1 MIYIPIILI
10 TLVIIILTSFIIR
23 KRLPKQT
30 TPKPKEPSFLKRSE
44 SEIESLC
51 EQITS
56 SKKVNIA
63 SLSKL
68 FGLSKEAT
76 IKKLRELELAQ
87 NRTGYID
94 NEGNYISISNTN
106 INKLENFL
114 LNKEHFTQT
123 ELNHL
128 FE

>member
-10 TLVIIILTSFIIR
+10 TLVIILITSFLIR
-23 KRLPKQT
+23 KRKPKQL
-30 TPKPKEPSFLKRSE
+30 TPIPKEPPIPKRSE

-56 SKKVNIA
+56 SKKVNIN
-63 SLSKL
+63 SLSES
-68 FGLSKEAT
+68 FGLSKEDT
-76 IKKLRELELAQ
+76 IKKLRQLEQAQ

-94 NEGNYISISNTN
+94 NEGNYISISNAN

-114 LNKEHFTQT
+114 LNKEHLTQT
-123 ELNHL
+123 ELNNL